1 MIAAVVREAAQRDI
15 GNIATVKAA
24 AESLPFDSGH
34 FDAVVSRFSAHH
46 WGDLTGGLREAARV
60 LKAGGQALFVDGRS
74 PGLPLLDTHLQAIE
88 LLRDPR
94 SEEHTSELQPLMRN
108 SYAVFRLNNT
118 NTTITTYPAFNQLTH
133 IPLLTHSPSHIYLL
147 IP

>member
-1 MIAAVVREAAQRDI
+1 MDRRPPRPTRTDTLFPYTTLVRSMAPHAAEVIASDLSSEMIAAVVREAAQRDI

-60 LKAGGQALFVDGRS
+60 LKAEIGRA
-74 PGLPLLDTHLQAIE
+74 H
-88 LLRDPR
+88 
-94 SEEHTSELQPLMRN
+94 
-108 SYAVFRLNNT
+108 V
-118 NTTITTYPAFNQLTH
+118 
-133 IPLLTHSPSHIYLL
+133 
-147 IP
+147 

>member
-46 WGDLTGGLREAARV
+46 WGDFTGGLREAARV

-74 PGLPLLDTHLQAIE
+74 PGLPLMDTHLQAIE
-88 LLRDPR
+88 LLRDPSHVR
-94 SEEHTSELQPLMRN
+94 DYATADWLTALESASFVPLSVRTPQMQIGRDP
-108 SYAVFRLNNT
+108 V
-118 NTTITTYPAFNQLTH
+118 
-133 IPLLTHSPSHIYLL
+133 
-147 IP
+147 